1 MADYPNREHFIPI
14 RKAELVERL
23 AVGEQVSAEDRDDC
37 RLFSRILASI
47 FHFEFHART
56 EMLKENYQPFN
67 PDRDTLT
74 TQRLDASALQA
85 REKQLIQGFQGVLNQ
100 ANYQQIGESD
110 LAYAMN
116 RESLFR
122 INLVVDFN
130 DFEHQ
135 LIFRRGTRSHR
146 IQCKK
151 WLFRREAVDIT
162 VYERVALV
170 VKYKDANY
178 FEARQRKA
186 ENFTPGSMIVKL
198 FKNIPK
204 GDLEML
210 FPNAQVR
217 MKLKD
222 KLIMG
227 GVAFGGGITVMLKA
241 GAGLLAMASIL
252 WLMARTVVASGG
264 QMPALGPVEISGMVG
279 GITAL
284 SAIAAF
290 LFKQWNGYKNRK
302 IKFMKTLGDNLY
314 FKNLDNNAGVFYHII
329 ADAEEEEFKEALLA
343 YVFLVAS
350 DAGLTAQAL
359 DDAIEAWFE
368 RTYGIGIDFEISD
381 ALDKLKRL
389 DLCMVHDIGAAGEPV
404 WLARPFKQA
413 CTVLDKR
420 WDDFFRANPSHPI
433 TQKPQ

>member
-1 MADYPNREHFIPI
+1 MAQYSNRERFIPV
-14 RKAELVERL
+14 RKSELVKRL
-23 AVGEQVSAEDRDDC
+23 AESEMVSPENREAY

-47 FHFEFHART
+47 FHFEFHSQT
-56 EMLKENYQPFN
+56 ETLKENYQPFN
-67 PDRDTLT
+67 PDSDTLAT
-74 TQRLDASALQA
+74 HLLDASALQD
-85 REKQLIQGFQGVLNQ
+85 RERRFMQAFKGVLNQ

-130 DFEHQ
+130 DFENQ
-135 LIFRRGTRSHR
+135 LIFRRGTRTRR
-146 IQCKK
+146 IRRKK
-151 WLFRREAVDIT
+151 WLFKPEEIDIT
-162 VYERVALV
+162 VYDRVALI
-170 VKYKDANY
+170 VKYKEAHY
-178 FEARQRKA
+178 FESRQRKA

-222 KLIMG
+222 KVLMG
-227 GVAFGGGITVMLKA
+227 GVAVGGGITVMLKA

-252 WLMARTVVASGG
+252 WLMTRTMIASGG
-264 QMPALGPVEISGMVG
+264 QIPVLGPVEISSMVG
-279 GITAL
+279 GVTAL
-284 SAIAAF
+284 GAIGAF
-290 LFKQWNGYKNRK
+290 LFKQWNSYKNRK
-302 IKFMKTLGDNLY
+302 IKFMKTLGDSLY

-343 YVFLVAS
+343 YVFLLAS
-350 DAGLTAQAL
+350 EAGLTAAAL

-368 RTYGIGIDFEISD
+368 KTYGVGIDFEIGD

-389 DLCMVHDIGAAGEPV
+389 ALCTVKGSDAGGAPV
-404 WLARPFKQA
+404 WMSRPLKQA
-413 CTVLDKR
+413 CAILDKR
-420 WDDFFRANPSHPI
+420 WDDFFRVDPSLNVSVTP
-433 TQKPQ
+433 